1 MTVLLSFLKE
11 PAVAQL
17 GPGAPDGWYEWP
29 TGLRPWPSRPAL
41 TARGTKRAAKA
52 LVVDLGSGELLVRKS
67 VFAPLLDLPGVALRD
82 VPLVDAKGAVLDA
95 DFAVLDVTAHA
106 PLDAEACTA
115 TWKGGWLLRLEAL
128 GWTTPP
134 RAPLVRVGE
143 ASQLLCASP
152 ALAEALEDASR
163 GTLGAREVSSQEL
176 AQRAVP
182 THHPAATPALSRH
195 PGAELAFVRLLRG
208 DGTPR
213 DRALCCESPAR
224 AYWLAHTVD
233 GEPRADTRGGVV
245 KHPVYAALYAARVE
259 RAPRPELEAAVQ
271 GHWWAAR
278 YYAHVV
284 SGAVPASFEP
294 TLTDAGYELADER
307 DAAAAMRAFLAGGS

>member
-1 MTVLLSFLKE
+1 MSVLLSWLKE

-17 GPGAPDGWYEWP
+17 GLGAPAGWYEWP

-41 TARGTKRAAKA
+41 TAKGTKRAAKA

-67 VFAPLLDLPGVALRD
+67 VFAPLLDVPGVALRD

-95 DFAVLDVTAHA
+95 DFAVLDVTSHA
-106 PLDAEACTA
+106 SLDAEACTA
-115 TWKGGWLLRLEAL
+115 TWKDGWLVRLEAL

-134 RAPLVRVGE
+134 RAPLFRVGE
-143 ASQLLCASP
+143 ASQLLCAS
-152 ALAEALEDASR
+152 ASLAEALEDASR
-163 GTLGAREVSSQEL
+163 GALGVREVSSQEL

-182 THHPAATPALSRH
+182 THHPAATPALSRI
-195 PGAELAFVRLLRG
+195 PGAELAYARLLRG

-213 DRALCCESPAR
+213 DRALCCESPSR

-233 GEPRADTRGGVV
+233 GEPRADTRNGAV

-259 RAPRPELEAAVQ
+259 RRPRPELEAAVR
-271 GHWWAAR
+271 GHWWSAR

-284 SGAVPASFEP
+284 SGVVPPSFEP
-294 TLTDAGYELADER
+294 TLTDAGYEVAEER
-307 DAAAAMRAFLAGGS
+307 SAAQATHAFVAGS